1 MDIVV
6 GAKGDRGHP
15 AKLQPLLLSSD
26 DVEKRR
32 RDRRQRF
39 PDDDPQLNRQ
49 RGRKEKNHTSNQL
62 KIIVLI
68 WHYIANDDKIM
79 DLRYILQLKRQIF
92 LKIFCTSK
100 SQAKKLIL
108 VDRLLLSLLLLLS
121 SSLIPE
127 KYRFVEKF
135 VQILPDRAASKVF
148 LNRKMAQ

>member
-6 GAKGDRGHP
+6 GAEGDRGHP
-15 AKLQPLLLSSD
+15 AELQSLLLSGD
-26 DVEKRR
+26 NVEKRR

-49 RGRKEKNHTSNQL
+49 GVRKEKNHTSNQL
-62 KIIVLI
+62 KIIVII
-68 WHYIANDDKIM
+68 WHYFIHIK
-79 DLRYILQLKRQIF
+79 YILQLERQIF
-92 LKIFCTSK
+92 LKIFLTSK

-108 VDRLLLSLLLLLS
+108 VDRLLLSLRLLLS

-127 KYRFVEKF
+127 KERFFEKC
-135 VQILPDRAASKVF
+135 VQISPDRAALKVF